1 MRIKDEFYGAVFVH
15 TPSGSVKLCA
25 GDEVPDGVVIDEE
38 LVVKPAPVR
47 RPTRGKT
54 RKSE

>member
-1 MRIKDEFYGAVFVH
+1 MRIKDDFYGAVFVH
-15 TPSGSVKLCA
+15 TPSGSVKLRA
-25 GDEVPDGVVIDEE
+25 GDEVPDGVVVDEA

-47 RPTRGKT
+47 RSTRGKT